1 MDSKELREKFL
12 KFFEERGH
20 KIISSS
26 SLIPENDS
34 TTLFTGSGMQP
45 LVPYLMGESH
55 PKGKRLVNIQKSFR
69 AEDIEEVGDNC
80 HTTFFEMLGNW
91 SLGDYFKK
99 EQLNWLFEFLIKE
112 IKLDPKKIYVSVFR
126 GNEKI
131 GINRDLESVQVWK
144 DIFKK
149 NNIEANDVDKA
160 EKYGLQD
167 GRIFYYD
174 ETKNWWSRSGTPA
187 NMPVGEIGGP
197 DSEVFY
203 DLGEEL
209 KRHEN
214 SKWRNKPCHIN
225 CDCGRFIEIGNS
237 VFIEF
242 IRSEKGLEPLQQ
254 KNVDFG
260 GGLERIAMVAQG
272 ENNIFKTDLFINIIK
287 RIEELSG
294 KKYENNMQS
303 FEIIADHLRAAT
315 FIMGDD
321 KEITPSN
328 VDQGYIV
335 RRLIRRAIRYGRQI
349 GIEQKS
355 WTQEIAKV
363 IANDYKLIY
372 PELTHNLK
380 FITNNLEKE
389 EVKFS
394 KTLVKGLKELEKLFS
409 NYKGDFKKF
418 ALNEKHLFFNFYQT
432 YGFPFELIIEEI
444 NKKRIQYGGVP
455 IPKDIEEHFLQLFQK
470 DFKKHQEISRT
481 AAAGKFKGGLAD
493 VSEKTKKL
501 HTACHLLLAALR
513 SVLGDHVEQK
523 GSNITAER
531 LRFDFSHT
539 EKLTH
544 EQKIEIEKIVNKVIQ
559 KNLPVFS
566 EEMLLEDAKKQGATG
581 VFESKYG
588 EKVKVYTIG
597 EKDNFFSK
605 EICGGPH
612 VKSTGELG
620 HFKIIKEESSGAGVR
635 RIKAV
640 LE

>member
-1 MDSKELREKFL
+1 MDSKELRERFL

-20 KIISSS
+20 KIIPSS

-55 PKGKRLVNIQKSFR
+55 PKGKRLVNVQKSFR
-69 AEDIEEVGDNC
+69 AEDIEEVGDNQ

-99 EQLNWLFEFLIKE
+99 EQLNWLFEFLVDE
-112 IKLDPKKIYVSVFR
+112 IKLDPKRIYVSIFR
-126 GNEKI
+126 GNKKI
-131 GINRDLESVQVWK
+131 GINKDLESVQTWK
-144 DIFKK
+144 DIFKRVG
-149 NNIEANDVDKA
+149 IEANDVDES
-160 EKYGLQD
+160 EKYGLQG
-167 GRIFYYD
+167 GRIFYYS
-174 ETKNWWSRSGTPA
+174 EIKNWWSRSGVPA

-214 SKWRNKPCHIN
+214 SKWRDQPCHIN
-225 CDCGRFIEIGNS
+225 CGCGRFVEIGNS

-242 IRSEKGLEPLQQ
+242 IRSEKGFESLPQ

-260 GGLERIAMVAQG
+260 GGLERIIMVSQDKD
-272 ENNIFKTDLFINIIK
+272 NIFRTDLFINIIK
-287 RIEELSG
+287 KIQELSG
-294 KKYENNMQS
+294 LKYEDNMQS
-303 FEIIADHLRAAT
+303 FEIIADHLRAVT

-321 KEITPSN
+321 KGIIPSN
-328 VDQGYIV
+328 IDQGYIV
-335 RRLIRRAIRYGRQI
+335 RRLIRRAIRYGWQI
-349 GIEQKS
+349 GIQQKS
-355 WTQEIAKV
+355 WVQEIAKV
-363 IANDYKLIY
+363 IVNDYKSIY
-372 PELTHNLK
+372 PELIHNLE

-389 EVKFS
+389 EIKFN
-394 KTLVKGLKELEKLFS
+394 KTLEKGLKELGK
-409 NYKGDFKKF
+409 YKSSGKEITGTIAFD
-418 ALNEKHLFFNFYQT
+418 LYQT
-432 YGFPFELIIEEI
+432 YGFPFEMTEEELLKFNIEIKNPEKFKEALI
-444 NKKRIQYGGVP
+444 
-455 IPKDIEEHFLQLFQK
+455 
-470 DFKKHQEISRT
+470 KHQELSRT
-481 AAAGKFKGGLAD
+481 ATAGKFKGGLAD
-493 VSEKTKKL
+493 VSDKTKKF
-501 HTACHLLLAALR
+501 HTACHLLLSALR
-513 SVLGDHVEQK
+513 KVLGDHVEQK

-539 EKLTH
+539 EKLIP
-544 EQKIEIEKIVNKVIQ
+544 EQKAKVEKIVNEAIQ
-559 KNLPVFS
+559 NNLPVFS
-566 EEMLLEDAKKQGATG
+566 EKILLKDAKKQGAVG

-597 EKDNFFSK
+597 EKDNSFSK

-612 VKSTGELG
+612 VKFTGKLG

>member
-1 MDSKELREKFL
+1 MDSKKLRKKFL

-20 KIISSS
+20 RMISSS

-69 AEDIEEVGDNC
+69 AEDIEKVGDNR

-112 IKLDPKKIYVSVFR
+112 IKLDPKRIYVSVFR

-131 GINRDLESVQVWK
+131 GINKDLESVQIWK
-144 DIFKK
+144 DIFKE
-149 NNIEANDVDKA
+149 NGIEANDVDEA

-174 ETKNWWSRSGTPA
+174 ETKNWWSRSGMPA

-214 SKWRNKPCHIN
+214 SKWRNQPCHIN

-242 IRSEKGLEPLQQ
+242 IRSEKGFEPLPQ

-260 GGLERIAMVAQG
+260 GGLERITMVAQDK
-272 ENNIFKTDLFINIIK
+272 NNIFKTDLFINIIK

-294 KKYENNMQS
+294 EKYEDNMQS

-321 KEITPSN
+321 KGIVPSN

-363 IANDYKLIY
+363 IVNDYKPIY
-372 PELTHNLK
+372 PELIHNLK

-389 EVKFS
+389 EIKFS
-394 KTLVKGLKELEKLFS
+394 KTLEKGLKEFEKLFN
-409 NYKGDFKKF
+409 NYKGNFKEFSLDAK
-418 ALNEKHLFFNFYQT
+418 NLFNLYQT
-432 YGFPFELIIEEI
+432 YGFPIELSIEEI
-444 NKKRIQYGGVP
+444 NRKRIKNGGVLMSQ
-455 IPKDIEEHFLQLFQK
+455 DIEEGFLKLFREE
-470 DFKKHQEISRT
+470 FKKHQKLSRT

-493 VSEKTKKL
+493 ASDKTKKL
-501 HTACHLLLAALR
+501 HTACHLVLAALR
-513 SVLGDHVEQK
+513 KVIGNHVQQK

-539 EKLTH
+539 EKLTP
-544 EQKIEIEKIVNKVIQ
+544 EQKAEVEKMVNEAIQ

-566 EEMLLEDAKKQGATG
+566 EEVPLEDAKKQGAIG
-581 VFESKYG
+581 VFESKYK

-597 EKDNFFSK
+597 GKDNFISK

-612 VKSTGELG
+612 VEFTGELG

>member
-1 MDSKELREKFL
+1 MDSKELRKRFL
-12 KFFEERGH
+12 KFFEQRGH
-20 KIISSS
+20 KIIPSS

-55 PKGKRLVNIQKSFR
+55 SKGKRLVNVQKSFR
-69 AEDIEEVGDNC
+69 AEDIEEVGDNR

-99 EQLNWLFEFLIKE
+99 EQLNWLFEFLIE
-112 IKLDPKKIYVSVFR
+112 EVKLDPKKIYVSVFR

-149 NNIEANDVDKA
+149 NGIEANDVDYS
-160 EKYGLQD
+160 EKHGFQD

-187 NMPVGEIGGP
+187 NMPIGEIGGP

-214 SKWRNKPCHIN
+214 SKWRNQPCHIN

-242 IRSEKGLEPLQQ
+242 IRSAKGFESLPQ

-260 GGLERIAMVAQG
+260 GGLERITMVAQG
-272 ENNIFKTDLFINIIK
+272 KNNIFKTDLFISIIK

-294 KKYENNMQS
+294 KKYEDNMQS

-321 KEITPSN
+321 RGIVPSN
-328 VDQGYIV
+328 VDQGYIA

-349 GIEQKS
+349 DIQQKS

-363 IANDYKLIY
+363 INNDYKLIY

-389 EVKFS
+389 EIKFS
-394 KTLVKGLKELEKLFS
+394 KTLEKGLKELER
-409 NYKGDFKKF
+409 YKSSGKEITGIIAFD
-418 ALNEKHLFFNFYQT
+418 LYQT
-432 YGFPFELIIEEI
+432 YGFPFEMTEEELFKSGIKIKNPEKFKEALI
-444 NKKRIQYGGVP
+444 
-455 IPKDIEEHFLQLFQK
+455 
-470 DFKKHQEISRT
+470 KHQELSRT
-481 AAAGKFKGGLAD
+481 AAVGKFKGGLAD
-493 VSEKTKKL
+493 VSDKTKKL
-501 HTACHLLLAALR
+501 HTACHLVLAALR
-513 SVLGDHVEQK
+513 SVLGDHVEQR

-539 EKLTH
+539 EKLTL
-544 EQKIEIEKIVNKVIQ
+544 EQKTTVEKMVNEAIQ
-559 KNLPVFS
+559 KDLPVLS
-566 EEMLLEDAKKQGATG
+566 EEMLLEDAKKQGALG
-581 VFESKYG
+581 IFESKYG

-597 EKDNFFSK
+597 EKDNSFSK

-612 VKSTGELG
+612 VESTGKLG
-620 HFKIIKEESSGAGVR
+620 YFRIIKEESSGAGVR

>member
-1 MDSKELREKFL
+1 MDSKELRKRFL

-69 AEDIEEVGDNC
+69 AEDIEEIGDNC

-501 HTACHLLLAALR
+501 HTACHLLLATLR
-513 SVLGDHVEQK
+513 SVLGNHVEQK

-539 EKLTH
+539 EKLTN
-544 EQKIEIEKIVNKVIQ
+544 EQKTEVEKIVNKVIQ

-566 EEMLLEDAKKQGATG
+566 EEMLLEDAKKQGTTG

-612 VKSTGELG
+612 VRSTGELG

>member
-1 MDSKELREKFL
+1 MDSKELRKIFL

-20 KIISSS
+20 KIIPSS

-45 LVPYLMGESH
+45 LVPYLMGEPHS
-55 PKGKRLVNIQKSFR
+55 KGKRLVNVQKSFR
-69 AEDIEEVGDNC
+69 AEDIEEVGDNR

-112 IKLDPKKIYVSVFR
+112 IRLDPKKIYVSVFR

-131 GINRDLESVQVWK
+131 GINKDVESVQAWK

-149 NNIEANDVDKA
+149 NNIEANDIDEA

-203 DLGEEL
+203 DLGEGL

-214 SKWRNKPCHIN
+214 SKWRNQPCHIN

-242 IRSEKGLEPLQQ
+242 IRSEKGFEPLPQ

-260 GGLERIAMVAQG
+260 GGLERITMVAQG
-272 ENNIFKTDLFINIIK
+272 KNNIFKTDLFINIIK

-294 KKYENNMQS
+294 EKYEDNMQS

-315 FIMGDD
+315 FVMGDN
-321 KEITPSN
+321 KGITPSN

-335 RRLIRRAIRYGRQI
+335 RRLIRRAIRYGWQI

-355 WTQEIAKV
+355 WTQEIVKV
-363 IANDYKLIY
+363 IVDDYKLIY

-380 FITNNLEKE
+380 FITNNLEE
-389 EVKFS
+389 EEIKFS
-394 KTLVKGLKELEKLFS
+394 KTLEKGLKEFEKLFN
-409 NYKGDFKKF
+409 NYKGNLKEFSLD
-418 ALNEKHLFFNFYQT
+418 AEILFNLYQT
-432 YGFPFELIIEEI
+432 YGFPIELSIEEI
-444 NKKRIQYGGVP
+444 NKRRIKNGG
-455 IPKDIEEHFLQLFQK
+455 ILLPKDVEKHFKEKL
-470 DFKKHQEISRT
+470 KKHQELSRT
-481 AAAGKFKGGLAD
+481 ATAGKFKGGLAD
-493 VSEKTKKL
+493 ASDKTKKL

-513 SVLGDHVEQK
+513 SVLGNHIEQK

-539 EKLTH
+539 EKLTN

-559 KNLPVFS
+559 KNLPIFS
-566 EEMLLEDAKKQGATG
+566 EEMVLEDAKKQGALG

-597 EKDNFFSK
+597 EKDNFISK

-612 VKSTGELG
+612 AKFTGELG
-620 HFKIIKEESSGAGVR
+620 SFRIIKEESSGAGIR

>member
-1 MDSKELREKFL
+1 MNSKELRKKFL

-20 KIISSS
+20 KIIPSA

-45 LVPYLMGESH
+45 LVPYLMGEPHS
-55 PKGKRLVNIQKSFR
+55 KGKRLVNIQKSFR
-69 AEDIEEVGDNC
+69 AEDIEEVGDNR

-112 IKLDPKKIYVSVFR
+112 IKLDPEKIYVSVFR

-131 GINRDLESVQVWK
+131 GIDKDLESVQAWK
-144 DIFKK
+144 DIFKR
-149 NNIEANDVDKA
+149 NNIEANDVDEA

-167 GRIFYYD
+167 GRIFYYG
-174 ETKNWWSRSGTPA
+174 ENKNWWSRSGTPA

-214 SKWRNKPCHIN
+214 SKWRNQPCHIN
-225 CDCGRFIEIGNS
+225 CNCGRFIEIGNS

-242 IRSEKGLEPLQQ
+242 IRSEKGFESLPQ

-260 GGLERIAMVAQG
+260 GGLERITMVAQG
-272 ENNIFKTDLFINIIK
+272 KNNIFKTDLFVNIIK
-287 RIEELSG
+287 RIEELSD

-315 FIMGDD
+315 FIMGDNRG
-321 KEITPSN
+321 IIPSN

-349 GIEQKS
+349 GIEQNS

-363 IANDYKLIY
+363 IVDDYKSIY

-380 FITNNLEKE
+380 FITNNLEE
-389 EVKFS
+389 EEIKFS
-394 KTLVKGLKELEKLFS
+394 KTLEKGLKELER
-409 NYKGDFKKF
+409 YKSKKKEITGVIAF
-418 ALNEKHLFFNFYQT
+418 DLYQT
-432 YGFPFELIIEEI
+432 YGFPFEMTEEELLKSNI
-444 NKKRIQYGGVP
+444 KIKNPEEFKKAIV
-455 IPKDIEEHFLQLFQK
+455 
-470 DFKKHQEISRT
+470 KHQEISRT

-493 VSEKTKKL
+493 VSDKTKKL

-513 SVLGDHVEQK
+513 SVLGNHVEQK

-539 EKLTH
+539 EKLTL
-544 EQKIEIEKIVNKVIQ
+544 EEKDKIVKIINQAIQ

-566 EEMLLEDAKKQGATG
+566 EEMLLEDAKKQGALG

-597 EKDNFFSK
+597 EKDNFISK

-612 VKSTGELG
+612 TEFTGELG
-620 HFKIIKEESSGAGVR
+620 SFKIIKEESSGAGVR

>member
-1 MDSKELREKFL
+1 MDSKELRKRFL

-20 KIISSS
+20 KIILSS

-45 LVPYLMGESH
+45 LVPYLMGDIH
-55 PKGKRLVNIQKSFR
+55 PGGKRLVNIQKSFR
-69 AEDIEEVGDNC
+69 AEDIEEVGDNR

-99 EQLNWLFEFLIKE
+99 EQLNWLFEFLVKE

-131 GINRDLESVQVWK
+131 GINKDLESVEIWK

-149 NNIEANDVDKA
+149 VGIEANDIDES

-167 GRIFYYD
+167 GRIFYYS
-174 ETKNWWSRSGTPA
+174 ETKNWWSRSGVPA

-203 DLGEEL
+203 DLGEKL

-214 SKWRNKPCHIN
+214 SKWRNQPCHIN
-225 CDCGRFIEIGNS
+225 CGCGRFIEIGNS

-242 IRSEKGLEPLQQ
+242 IRSEKGFDSLPQ

-260 GGLERIAMVAQG
+260 GGLERMTMVSQG
-272 ENNIFKTDLFINIIK
+272 KNNIFKTDLFVNIIK
-287 RIEELSG
+287 KIQELSG
-294 KKYENNMQS
+294 LKYEDNMQS
-303 FEIIADHLRAAT
+303 FEIIADHLRATT

-321 KEITPSN
+321 KGIIPSN
-328 VDQGYIV
+328 VEQGYIV
-335 RRLIRRAIRYGRQI
+335 RRLIRRAIDYGRQI
-349 GIEQKS
+349 GIKQKF
-355 WTQEIAKV
+355 WIQEIAKTIV
-363 IANDYKLIY
+363 NDYKSIY
-372 PELTHNLK
+372 PELIHNLE

-389 EVKFS
+389 EIKFN
-394 KTLVKGLKELEKLFS
+394 KALEKGLRDAKRYGKEITGKEAFDLFQTS
-409 NYKGDFKKF
+409 GTPISVLRESGIKIKYPEQFK
-418 ALNEKHLFFNFYQT
+418 E
-432 YGFPFELIIEEI
+432 ELI
-444 NKKRIQYGGVP
+444 
-455 IPKDIEEHFLQLFQK
+455 
-470 DFKKHQEISRT
+470 KHQKLSRT
-481 AAAGKFKGGLAD
+481 AAVGKFKGGLAD
-493 VSEKTKKL
+493 VSDKTKKL

-513 SVLGDHVEQK
+513 KTLGDHIEQK
-523 GSNITAER
+523 GSNITVER

-539 EKLTH
+539 EKLTLG
-544 EQKIEIEKIVNKVIQ
+544 QKTKVEKMINEAIQ
-559 KNLPVFS
+559 NNLPVFS
-566 EEMLLEDAKKQGATG
+566 EEILLKDAKKQGAVG

-597 EKDNFFSK
+597 EKDDFISK

-612 VKSTGELG
+612 VESTGELD
-620 HFKIIKEESSGAGVR
+620 HFRIIKEESSGAGIR

>member
-1 MDSKELREKFL
+1 MDSKELRKRFL

-20 KIISSS
+20 KVMPSS

-69 AEDIEEVGDNC
+69 AEDIEEVGDNR

-99 EQLNWLFEFLIKE
+99 EQLNWLFEFLTEE
-112 IKLDPKKIYVSVFR
+112 IKLDPKRIYVSVFR
-126 GNEKI
+126 GNKEI
-131 GINRDLESVQVWK
+131 GIDKDLESVQIWK

-149 NNIEANDVDKA
+149 VGIEANDIDES
-160 EKYGLQD
+160 EKYGFQD
-167 GRIFYYD
+167 GRIFYYS
-174 ETKNWWSRSGTPA
+174 ETKNWWSRSGIPA
-187 NMPVGEIGGP
+187 NMPIGEIGGP

-203 DLGEEL
+203 DLGEKL

-214 SKWRNKPCHIN
+214 SKWRNQPCHIN
-225 CDCGRFIEIGNS
+225 CNCGRFIEIGNS

-242 IRSEKGLEPLQQ
+242 IRSEKGFDSLPQ

-260 GGLERIAMVAQG
+260 GGLERIITVVQG
-272 ENNIFKTDLFINIIK
+272 KNNIFKTDLFINIIK
-287 RIEELSG
+287 KIEELSG
-294 KKYENNMQS
+294 LRYENNMQS

-321 KEITPSN
+321 RGIIPSN

-349 GIEQKS
+349 SIEKKS

-363 IANDYKLIY
+363 INNDYKSIY
-372 PELTHNLK
+372 PELIHNLE

-389 EVKFS
+389 EIKFGE
-394 KTLVKGLKELEKLFS
+394 TLEKGLKELER
-409 NYKGDFKKF
+409 YKNSGKEITGTIAFD
-418 ALNEKHLFFNFYQT
+418 LYQT
-432 YGFPFELIIEEI
+432 YGFPFEMTEEELLKSGIKIKNPEKFKEALI
-444 NKKRIQYGGVP
+444 
-455 IPKDIEEHFLQLFQK
+455 
-470 DFKKHQEISRT
+470 KHQELSRT
-481 AAAGKFKGGLAD
+481 AAVGKFKGGLAD
-493 VSEKTKKL
+493 VSDKTKKL
-501 HTACHLLLAALR
+501 HTACHLFLAALR
-513 SVLGDHVEQK
+513 KVLGDHVEQK

-531 LRFDFSHT
+531 LRFDFCHT
-539 EKLTH
+539 EKLTL
-544 EQKIEIEKIVNKVIQ
+544 EQKAKVEKIVNEAIQ
-559 KNLPVFS
+559 NNLSVFS
-566 EEMLLEDAKKQGATG
+566 EEILLKDAKKQRAVG
-581 VFESKYG
+581 VFELKYG

-597 EKDNFFSK
+597 EKDNFISK

-612 VKSTGELG
+612 VEFTGKLG
-620 HFKIIKEESSGAGVR
+620 YFKIIKEESSGAGVR

>member
-1 MDSKELREKFL
+1 MDSKELRERFL

-20 KIISSS
+20 KIIPSS

-45 LVPYLMGESH
+45 LVPYLMGEPHS
-55 PKGKRLVNIQKSFR
+55 KGKRLVNIQKSFR
-69 AEDIEEVGDNC
+69 SEDIEEVGDNC

-99 EQLNWLFEFLIKE
+99 EQLNWLFEFLVEE
-112 IKLDPKKIYVSVFR
+112 IKLDPKRIYVSVFR

-131 GINRDLESVQVWK
+131 GIDKDLESVQIWK

-149 NNIEANDVDKA
+149 NGIEANDVDYP
-160 EKYGLQD
+160 EKHGFQD
-167 GRIFYYD
+167 GRIFYYS
-174 ETKNWWSRSGTPA
+174 ETKNWWSRSGVPA

-203 DLGEEL
+203 DLGEKL

-214 SKWRNKPCHIN
+214 SKWRNQSCHIN
-225 CDCGRFIEIGNS
+225 CGCGRFIEIGNS

-242 IRSEKGLEPLQQ
+242 IRSEKGFDPLPQ

-260 GGLERIAMVAQG
+260 GGLERIIMVAQDKD
-272 ENNIFKTDLFINIIK
+272 NIFKTDLFINIIK
-287 RIEELSG
+287 KIEELSG
-294 KKYENNMQS
+294 LKYEDNMQS

-321 KEITPSN
+321 KGIIPSN

-349 GIEQKS
+349 GIKEKS

-363 IANDYKLIY
+363 INNDYKSIY
-372 PELTHNLK
+372 PELIHNFE
-380 FITNNLEKE
+380 FIIDNLEQE
-389 EVKFS
+389 EIKFN
-394 KTLVKGLKELEKLFS
+394 KTLEKGLKKLEK
-409 NYKGDFKKF
+409 YKSSERGIELTGKIAFD
-418 ALNEKHLFFNFYQT
+418 LYQT
-432 YGFPFELIIEEI
+432 YGFPFEMTEEELLKSGIKIKDPEKFKEELI
-444 NKKRIQYGGVP
+444 
-455 IPKDIEEHFLQLFQK
+455 
-470 DFKKHQEISRT
+470 KHQELSRT
-481 AAAGKFKGGLAD
+481 ATAGKFKGGLAD
-493 VSEKTKKL
+493 VSDKTKKL
-501 HTACHLLLAALR
+501 HTACHLLLVALR
-513 SVLGDHVEQK
+513 NVLGDHVEQK
-523 GSNITAER
+523 GSNITAGR

-539 EKLTH
+539 EKLIP
-544 EQKIEIEKIVNKVIQ
+544 EQKAKVEKMVNEAIKN
-559 KNLPVFS
+559 NLPVFS
-566 EEMLLEDAKKQGATG
+566 EEILLKDAKKQGAVG

-597 EKDNFFSK
+597 EKDNFISK

-612 VKSTGELG
+612 VELTGELG
-620 HFKIIKEESSGAGVR
+620 YFKIVKEESSGAGVR

>member
-1 MDSKELREKFL
+1 MDSKELRKKFL

-55 PKGKRLVNIQKSFR
+55 PKGKRLVDIQKSFR
-69 AEDIEEVGDNC
+69 AEDIEEVGDNR

-112 IKLDPKKIYVSVFR
+112 IKLDPKRIYVSVFR
-126 GNEKI
+126 GNKKI
-131 GINRDLESVQVWK
+131 GINKDLESVQVWK

-149 NNIEANDVDKA
+149 NNIEANDIDEA

-203 DLGEEL
+203 DLGKEL

-214 SKWRNKPCHIN
+214 SKWRNQPCHIN
-225 CDCGRFIEIGNS
+225 CNCGRFIEIGNS

-242 IRSEKGLEPLQQ
+242 IRSKKGFEPLPQ

-260 GGLERIAMVAQG
+260 GGLERITMVAQG
-272 ENNIFKTDLFINIIK
+272 KSNIFKTDLFINIIK
-287 RIEELSG
+287 KIEELSG
-294 KKYENNMQS
+294 KKYEDNMQS

-321 KEITPSN
+321 KKIIPSN

-349 GIEQKS
+349 GIQEKF
-355 WTQEIAKV
+355 WTQEIAEV
-363 IANDYKLIY
+363 IVDDYKSIY
-372 PELTHNLK
+372 PELTNNFK
-380 FITNNLEKE
+380 FIEDNLEKE
-389 EVKFS
+389 EIKFS
-394 KTLVKGLKELEKLFS
+394 KTLEKGLKELEKLFS

-418 ALNEKHLFFNFYQT
+418 ALDEKHLFFNFYQT

-455 IPKDIEEHFLQLFQK
+455 IPKDTEEHFLQLFQE

-493 VSEKTKKL
+493 ASEKTKKL

-513 SVLGDHVEQK
+513 MVLGGDIKQK
-523 GSNITAER
+523 GANITAER
-531 LRFDFSHT
+531 LRFDFSHNG
-539 EKLTH
+539 KLTLK
-544 EQKIEIEKIVNKVIQ
+544 QKTKVEKIVNEAIK
-559 KNLPVFS
+559 KNFPVFF
-566 EEMLLEDAKKQGATG
+566 EEILLKDAKKQGALG

-597 EKDNFFSK
+597 EKNNFISK

-612 VKSTGELG
+612 AEFTGELG
-620 HFKIIKEESSGAGVR
+620 SFKIIKEESSGAGIR
-635 RIKAV
+635 RIKAI

>member
-1 MDSKELREKFL
+1 MDSKDLRKRFL

-20 KIISSS
+20 KIIPSS

-45 LVPYLMGESH
+45 LVPYLMGTLH
-55 PKGKRLVNIQKSFR
+55 PEGKRLVNIQKSFR
-69 AEDIEEVGDNC
+69 AEDIEEVGDNR

-99 EQLNWLFEFLIKE
+99 EQLNWLFEFLTEE
-112 IKLDPKKIYVSVFR
+112 IKLDPKKIYASVFQ
-126 GNEKI
+126 GNKEI
-131 GINRDLESVQVWK
+131 GINKDLESVQIWK
-144 DIFKK
+144 DIFKRVG
-149 NNIEANDVDKA
+149 IEANDVDEA
-160 EKYGLQD
+160 EKYGLQG
-167 GRIFYYD
+167 GRIFYYS
-174 ETKNWWSRSGTPA
+174 ETKNWWSRSGVPA

-214 SKWRNKPCHIN
+214 SKWRNQPCHIN

-242 IRSEKGLEPLQQ
+242 IRSEKGFDPLPQ

-260 GGLERIAMVAQG
+260 GGLERILMVAQG
-272 ENNIFKTDLFINIIK
+272 KNNIFKTDLFINIIK
-287 RIEELSG
+287 KIQQLSG
-294 KKYENNMQS
+294 LRYEDNMKS
-303 FEIIADHLRAAT
+303 FEIIADHLRAVI

-321 KEITPSN
+321 KGIMPSN

-335 RRLIRRAIRYGRQI
+335 RRLIRIAIYYGRQI
-349 GIEQKS
+349 SIKQKS
-355 WTQEIAKV
+355 WAQEIAKV
-363 IANDYKLIY
+363 IVSDYKSIY
-372 PELTHNLK
+372 PELIHNFE
-380 FITNNLEKE
+380 FIANNLEKE
-389 EVKFS
+389 EIKFN
-394 KTLVKGLKELEKLFS
+394 KTLEKGLKKIETYKS
-409 NYKGDFKKF
+409 NGKEITGKIAFD
-418 ALNEKHLFFNFYQT
+418 LYQT
-432 YGFPFELIIEEI
+432 SGTPFAITEEELLKSGIKIKYPEQFKEELI
-444 NKKRIQYGGVP
+444 
-455 IPKDIEEHFLQLFQK
+455 
-470 DFKKHQEISRT
+470 KHQKLSRT
-481 AAAGKFKGGLAD
+481 ASAGKFKGGLAD

-513 SVLGDHVEQK
+513 KVLGGHVEQK

-539 EKLTH
+539 EKLTM
-544 EQKIEIEKIVNKVIQ
+544 EQKIKVEKIVNEAIQ
-559 KNLPVFS
+559 NNLSVLS
-566 EEMLLEDAKKQGATG
+566 EEILLKDAKKQGAVG
-581 VFESKYG
+581 VFETKYG

-597 EKDNFFSK
+597 EKDNFISK

-612 VKSTGELG
+612 AKSTGGLG

-635 RIKAV
+635 RIKAI

>member
-1 MDSKELREKFL
+1 MDSRELRIKFL
-12 KFFEERGH
+12 KFFEEKGH
-20 KIISSS
+20 KIIASS

-45 LVPYLMGESH
+45 LVPYLMGEPHS
-55 PKGKRLVNIQKSFR
+55 KGKRLVNIQKSFR
-69 AEDIEEVGDNC
+69 AEDIEEVGDNR

-112 IKLDPKKIYVSVFR
+112 IKLDPKKMYVSVFR
-126 GNEKI
+126 GNEQI
-131 GINRDLESVQVWK
+131 GINKDLESVQAWK

-149 NNIEANDVDKA
+149 NDIEANDVDEA
-160 EKYGLQD
+160 EKYGLQN

-214 SKWRNKPCHIN
+214 SKWRNQPCHIN

-242 IRSEKGLEPLQQ
+242 IRSAKGFESLPQ

-260 GGLERIAMVAQG
+260 GGLERITMVAQG
-272 ENNIFKTDLFINIIK
+272 KNNIFKTDLFINIIK

-294 KKYENNMQS
+294 KEYKDNMQS

-321 KEITPSN
+321 RGIVPSN

-355 WTQEIAKV
+355 WTQQIAKV
-363 IANDYKLIY
+363 INNDYKLIY

-389 EVKFS
+389 EIKFS
-394 KTLVKGLKELEKLFS
+394 KTLEKGLKELER
-409 NYKGDFKKF
+409 YKNKKKEITGKIAF
-418 ALNEKHLFFNFYQT
+418 DLYQT
-432 YGFPFELIIEEI
+432 YGFPFEMTEEELLKSNIKIKNPEEFKKAII
-444 NKKRIQYGGVP
+444 
-455 IPKDIEEHFLQLFQK
+455 
-470 DFKKHQEISRT
+470 KHQEISRT

-493 VSEKTKKL
+493 ASDKTKKL
-501 HTACHLLLAALR
+501 HTACHLVLAALR
-513 SVLGDHVEQK
+513 NVLGDHVEQK

-539 EKLTH
+539 EKLTL
-544 EQKIEIEKIVNKVIQ
+544 EQKTIVEKMVNEAIQ

-566 EEMLLEDAKKQGATG
+566 EEMLLENAKKQGAIG

-588 EKVKVYTIG
+588 EKVKVYIIG
-597 EKDNFFSK
+597 EKDNFISK

-612 VKSTGELG
+612 AGFTGELG
-620 HFKIIKEESSGAGVR
+620 FFKIIKEESSGAGIR

>member
-1 MDSKELREKFL
+1 MDSKELRERFL

-20 KIISSS
+20 KIIPSS

-45 LVPYLMGESH
+45 LVPYLMGEPHS
-55 PKGKRLVNIQKSFR
+55 KGKRLVNIQKSFR

-99 EQLNWLFEFLIKE
+99 EQLNWLFEFLVEE
-112 IKLDPKKIYVSVFR
+112 IKLDPKRIYVSVFR

-131 GINRDLESVQVWK
+131 GINMDLESVEIWK

-149 NNIEANDVDKA
+149 NGINANDVDFA
-160 EKYGLQD
+160 EKNGLQD

-174 ETKNWWSRSGTPA
+174 ETKNWWSRSGVPA

-214 SKWRNKPCHIN
+214 SKWRNQPCHIN
-225 CDCGRFIEIGNS
+225 CGCGRFIEIGNS

-242 IRSEKGLEPLQQ
+242 IRSKKGFDPLPQ

-260 GGLERIAMVAQG
+260 GGLERIIMVAQG
-272 ENNIFKTDLFINIIK
+272 KDNIFKTDLFINIIK
-287 RIEELSG
+287 KIEELSG
-294 KKYENNMQS
+294 LKYEDNMQS

-321 KEITPSN
+321 KGIIPSN

-335 RRLIRRAIRYGRQI
+335 RRLIRRSIDYGRQA
-349 GIEQKS
+349 GIKQKF
-355 WTQEIAKV
+355 WVQEIAKV
-363 IANDYKLIY
+363 IVNDYKSIY
-372 PELTHNLK
+372 PELANNFE
-380 FITNNLEKE
+380 FIINNLEKE
-389 EVKFS
+389 EIKFNKTS
-394 KTLVKGLKELEKLFS
+394 KKGLK
-409 NYKGDFKKF
+409 KGIKDAKDLVRSGKEITGKMAFD
-418 ALNEKHLFFNFYQT
+418 LYQT
-432 YGFPFELIIEEI
+432 SGTPVAMFEKELLKYNIKIKHPEQFKEELI
-444 NKKRIQYGGVP
+444 
-455 IPKDIEEHFLQLFQK
+455 
-470 DFKKHQEISRT
+470 KHQELSRI
-481 AAAGKFKGGLAD
+481 AATGKFKGGLAD
-493 VSEKTKKL
+493 TSEKTKKL

-513 SVLGDHVEQK
+513 KVLGDYVEQK

-531 LRFDFSHT
+531 LRFDFSHS
-539 EKLTH
+539 EKLIP
-544 EQKIEIEKIVNKVIQ
+544 EQKAKVEEIVNEAIQ
-559 KNLPVFS
+559 NNLPVFS
-566 EEMLLEDAKKQGATG
+566 EEILLKDAKKQGAIG

-588 EKVKVYTIG
+588 EKVKIYTIG
-597 EKDNFFSK
+597 EKNNFISK

-612 VKSTGELG
+612 VKFTSELG

-635 RIKAV
+635 RVKAV

>member
-1 MDSKELREKFL
+1 MDSKELRKRFL
-12 KFFEERGH
+12 EFFEEREH
-20 KIISSS
+20 KIIHSS

-45 LVPYLMGESH
+45 LVPYLMGEPH

-69 AEDIEEVGDNC
+69 AEDIEEVGDNR

-99 EQLNWLFEFLIKE
+99 EQLNWLFEFLVGE
-112 IKLDPKKIYVSVFR
+112 IKLDPQKIYVSVFQ
-126 GNEKI
+126 GNRKI
-131 GINRDLESVQVWK
+131 SIDKDLESVQIWK

-149 NNIEANDVDKA
+149 NGIEANDVDYS
-160 EKYGLQD
+160 EKYGLQG
-167 GRIFYYD
+167 GRIFYYS
-174 ETKNWWSRSGTPA
+174 ETKNWWSRSGVPA
-187 NMPVGEIGGP
+187 NMPIGEIGGP

-214 SKWRNKPCHIN
+214 SKWRNQPCHIN

-242 IRSEKGLEPLQQ
+242 IRSQKGFEPLLQ

-260 GGLERIAMVAQG
+260 GGLERIIMIAQG
-272 ENNIFKTDLFINIIK
+272 KNNIFKTDLFINIIK
-287 RIEELSG
+287 KIEELSG
-294 KKYENNMQS
+294 LRYEDHMKS
-303 FEIIADHLRAAT
+303 FEIIADHLKAAT

-321 KEITPSN
+321 RGIIPSN

-349 GIEQKS
+349 GIQQKS
-355 WTQEIAKV
+355 WAQEIAKV
-363 IANDYKLIY
+363 IVNDYKLIY
-372 PELTHNLK
+372 PELIHNLE
-380 FITNNLEKE
+380 FITNSLEKE
-389 EVKFS
+389 EIKFG
-394 KTLVKGLKELEKLFS
+394 KTLEKGLKELEKLFN
-409 NYKGDFKKF
+409 NYKGNFKEFSLDAKS
-418 ALNEKHLFFNFYQT
+418 LFNLYQT
-432 YGFPFELIIEEI
+432 YGFPIELSIEEI
-444 NKKRIQYGGVP
+444 NRKRIKNGGIS
-455 IPKDIEEHFLQLFQK
+455 IPQNIEELFREEL
-470 DFKKHQEISRT
+470 KKHQELSRT
-481 AAAGKFKGGLAD
+481 AAVGKFKGGLAD
-493 VSEKTKKL
+493 VSDKTKKL

-513 SVLGDHVEQK
+513 KVLGDHVEQK

-539 EKLTH
+539 EKLTL
-544 EQKIEIEKIVNKVIQ
+544 EQKTKVEEIVNEAIQ
-559 KNLPVFS
+559 NNLPVFS
-566 EEMLLEDAKKQGATG
+566 EETLLKDAKKQGAVG

-597 EKDNFFSK
+597 EKNNFISK

-612 VKSTGELG
+612 VEFTGKLG

>member
-1 MDSKELREKFL
+1 MDSKELRKKFL

-20 KIISSS
+20 KIIPSS

-34 TTLFTGSGMQP
+34 TTLFIGSGMQS

-69 AEDIEEVGDNC
+69 AEDIEEVGDNR

-99 EQLNWLFEFLIKE
+99 EQLNWLFEFLVEE
-112 IKLDPKKIYVSVFR
+112 IKLDPKRIYVSVFR

-131 GINRDLESVQVWK
+131 GIDKDLESVQIWK

-149 NNIEANDVDKA
+149 NGIEANDVDGA

-167 GRIFYYD
+167 GRIFYYS
-174 ETKNWWSRSGTPA
+174 ETKNWWSRSGVPA

-214 SKWRNKPCHIN
+214 SKYKNQPCHIN
-225 CDCGRFIEIGNS
+225 CGCGRFIEIGNS

-242 IRSEKGLEPLQQ
+242 IRSERGFDALPQ

-260 GGLERIAMVAQG
+260 GGLERIVVVSQG
-272 ENNIFKTDLFINIIK
+272 KNNIFKTDLFINIIK
-287 RIEELSG
+287 KIEQLSG
-294 KKYENNMQS
+294 LKYEDNMKS
-303 FEIIADHLRAAT
+303 FEVIADHLKAAT

-321 KEITPSN
+321 KGIIPSN
-328 VDQGYIV
+328 VEQGYIV

-349 GIEQKS
+349 GIEEKS

-363 IANDYKLIY
+363 IVNDYKLIY
-372 PELTHNLK
+372 PELANNFGFIIDNLA
-380 FITNNLEKE
+380 KE
-389 EVKFS
+389 EIKFS
-394 KTLVKGLKELEKLFS
+394 KTLEKGLKELEKLFN
-409 NYKGDFKKF
+409 NYKGDFKEF
-418 ALNEKHLFFNFYQT
+418 RLDAEILFNLYQT
-432 YGFPFELIIEEI
+432 YGFPIELSIEEI
-444 NKKRIQYGGVP
+444 NKKRIKNGGIL
-455 IPKDIEEHFLQLFQK
+455 IPQDIEKHFLELFRK
-470 DFKKHQEISRT
+470 EIKKHQELSRT
-481 AAAGKFKGGLAD
+481 AAVGKFKGGLAD
-493 VSEKTKKL
+493 VSDKTKKL

-513 SVLGDHVEQK
+513 KVLGNHIEQK

-531 LRFDFSHT
+531 LRFDFCHN
-539 EKLTH
+539 EKLTL
-544 EQKIEIEKIVNKVIQ
+544 EQKANVEKIVNEAIQ
-559 KNLPVFS
+559 NNLQVFS
-566 EEMLLEDAKKQGATG
+566 EEILLKDAKKQGAVG

-588 EKVKVYTIG
+588 ERVKVYTIG
-597 EKDNFFSK
+597 EKDNFISK

-612 VKSTGELG
+612 VEFTGELG
-620 HFKIIKEESSGAGVR
+620 NFKIIKEESSGAGIR

>member
-1 MDSKELREKFL
+1 MDSKALREKFL

-20 KIISSS
+20 KTIPSS

-55 PKGKRLVNIQKSFR
+55 IKGKRLVNVQKSFR
-69 AEDIEEVGDNC
+69 AEDIEEVGDNR

-112 IKLDPKKIYVSVFR
+112 IKLDPKRIYVSVFR

-131 GINRDLESVQVWK
+131 GINKDLESVQAWK

-149 NNIEANDVDKA
+149 NNIEANDVDEA

-187 NMPVGEIGGP
+187 NMPIGEIGGP

-214 SKWRNKPCHIN
+214 SKWRDKPCHIN

-242 IRSEKGLEPLQQ
+242 IRSAKGFKSLPQ

-260 GGLERIAMVAQG
+260 GGLERITMVAQG
-272 ENNIFKTDLFINIIK
+272 KNNIFKTDLFINIIK
-287 RIEELSG
+287 KIEELSG
-294 KKYENNMQS
+294 QRYEDNMQS
-303 FEIIADHLRAAT
+303 FEIIADHLRATT

-321 KEITPSN
+321 RGITPSN

-335 RRLIRRAIRYGRQI
+335 RRLIRRAIRYGRQM
-349 GIEQKS
+349 GIKQKS
-355 WTQEIAKV
+355 WTQEIAKIIV
-363 IANDYKLIY
+363 DDYKLIY

-380 FITNNLEKE
+380 FITNNLEEE
-389 EVKFS
+389 EVKFN
-394 KTLVKGLKELEKLFS
+394 KAVGAGLKKL
-409 NYKGDFKKF
+409 KKF
-418 ALNEKHLFFNFYQT
+418 IDSGKDITEKTVVDLYLTFGT
-432 YGFPFELIIEEI
+432 PIAITLGELDKVNIVLKNPKEIEERLI
-444 NKKRIQYGGVP
+444 
-455 IPKDIEEHFLQLFQK
+455 
-470 DFKKHQEISRT
+470 KHQKLSRI
-481 AAAGKFKGGLAD
+481 ASVGKFKGGLAD
-493 VSEKTKKL
+493 TSEKTKKL

-513 SVLGDHVEQK
+513 NVLGNYVEQK

-539 EKLTH
+539 EKLTP
-544 EQKIEIEKIVNKVIQ
+544 EQKAEVEKIVNEAIK

-566 EEMLLEDAKKQGATG
+566 EEMLLEDAKKRGALG

-588 EKVKVYTIG
+588 ERVKVYTIG
-597 EKDNFFSK
+597 EKDNFISK

-612 VKSTGELG
+612 AEFTGELG
-620 HFKIIKEESSGAGVR
+620 SFKIIKEESSGAGIR